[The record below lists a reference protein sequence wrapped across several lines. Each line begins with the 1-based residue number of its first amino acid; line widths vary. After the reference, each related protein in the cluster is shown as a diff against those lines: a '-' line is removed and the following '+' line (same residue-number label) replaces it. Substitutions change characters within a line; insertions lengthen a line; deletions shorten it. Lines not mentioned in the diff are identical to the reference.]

1 MLRIRSSC
9 TGARHSWLFHAT
21 PSQGFLHS
29 NFSTPIGIE
38 AVTDVLTRYFCFPS
52 LPSLPSHLRIQLR
65 NVRRIDERTGIAQC
79 NSPREERDGAGTKR
93 FPVILDSGKWMGL
106 CRAAAAEGQRQL
118 LQHVTRLRRE
128 RLRCSRAIPAPNGPL
143 IASTAPGHV
152 SAPEALRVPYTRW
165 SETMR
170 DDPRPDHV
178 DNDVDGEPGID
189 GGGRCAVG
197 DRRPRTGRH
206 SPTWESGD
214 SGGRQD

>member
-1 MLRIRSSC
+1 MTVTVPSPRRKTRSMLSIGFAAGNKLLQRSATRGLSFPTMLRIRSSC

-93 FPVILDSGKWMGL
+93 VEWSGWWERKRSFRKQRREEGEERERGRKREREPEEYSHNPDLDS
-106 CRAAAAEGQRQL
+106 
-118 LQHVTRLRRE
+118 
-128 RLRCSRAIPAPNGPL
+128 
-143 IASTAPGHV
+143 STALCNRKQLG
-152 SAPEALRVPYTRW
+152 
-165 SETMR
+165 
-170 DDPRPDHV
+170 
-178 DNDVDGEPGID
+178 
-189 GGGRCAVG
+189 
-197 DRRPRTGRH
+197 
-206 SPTWESGD
+206 
-214 SGGRQD
+214 